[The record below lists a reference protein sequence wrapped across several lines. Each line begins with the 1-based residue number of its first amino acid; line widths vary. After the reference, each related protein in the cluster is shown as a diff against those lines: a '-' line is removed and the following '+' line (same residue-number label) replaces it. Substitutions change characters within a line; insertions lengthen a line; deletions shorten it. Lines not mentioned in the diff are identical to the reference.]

1 MYLCIYLS
9 IYLSVVVVPMQPL
22 PLVQDYDRS
31 LLTEDLDRAQPLLS
45 HPTSHTGAPIPW
57 KDIRREEPE
66 TWRLTWLIGE
76 LVSLLYIIIYGYI
89 WIYIYMYIYIYI
101 RIYND
106 ILYTWYILIYGL
118 WMIYYKYGRLI
129 QRFTIQLVQ
138 LPTRNFISPM
148 AHLSG
153 SS

>member
-1 MYLCIYLS
+1 
-9 IYLSVVVVPMQPL
+9 MQPL

-76 LVSLLYIIIYGYI
+76 LVYYILLYMDIYGYI
-89 WIYIYMYIYIYI
+89 YIYTYTYIYVYIMIYIYI
-101 RIYND
+101 IY
-106 ILYTWYILIYGL
+106 T
-118 WMIYYKYGRLI
+118 
-129 QRFTIQLVQ
+129 
-138 LPTRNFISPM
+138 
-148 AHLSG
+148 
-153 SS
+153 